1 METNVIRPPA
11 QTKKG
16 GHPAQCQVP
25 RFIARLTED
34 RALFLV
40 DSPKNRRLAK
50 RLWSISVDQSWSAA
64 LFRLIPEAQAASA
77 MLIVRQKALV
87 KSWCEF
93 GVDLVTP
100 PSGNPCTPS
109 QTESAPNCR
118 KFAAPSRGC
127 LASGSRYRMRAP
139 LRWR

>member
-11 QTKKG
+11 QTKKRG
-16 GHPAQCQVP
+16 TQQSQVP
-25 RFIARLTED
+25 HSIARSTKD

-40 DSPKNRRLAK
+40 DSPINRRLAK
-50 RLWSISVDQSWSAA
+50 TLGSISVDQPWSAA

-93 GVDLVTP
+93 GVDLVTQLSGSP
-100 PSGNPCTPS
+100 CRPSRLGSEPS
-109 QTESAPNCR
+109 CR
-118 KFAAPSRGC
+118 TFAAPSRGC
-127 LASGSRYRMRAP
+127 RSSGSRWSKRAP